1 MDQSGRPE
9 EAAPGAHVAGPETFA
24 HLLTSDHRALA
35 RANATRRRLR
45 PVRWLFARRRRYVTA
60 LAVLLVAVLAVPVPW
75 LHVISDDPPGTAWRL
90 DGRLEVNGTTVDPPG
105 RWSWLA
111 VGRPQLVGELL
122 YDRLVGHDDTPIDLR
137 SGSITRRPALSE
149 PAAAAV
155 GLRHTGHDLALG
167 LLVEVR
173 DPLLEGYPETA
184 QLAAVNG
191 IALTDR
197 QAWQQASSG
206 WQGPAEVSPV
216 ETGRQEEDTDAVTFR
231 LSDGRE
237 FSAPGPALP
246 YGEIN
251 ALDLAPQDLEAG
263 ISFKVTQFLPGDWFR
278 NLSLGSSHGMMVA
291 LTTYAYASG
300 RDLAQGR
307 HIAGTGGI
315 RGDGT
320 VTAIG
325 GLTAKATAAHR
336 AGADI
341 LLVPASQ
348 AHHLEDKDLTGMS
361 VVPVETLGEAIERL
375 AAPVA

>member
-9 EAAPGAHVAGPETFA
+9 EAAPGAHVASPETFA
-24 HLLTSDHRALA
+24 HLLTSDRLALA
-35 RANATRRRLR
+35 RANATRRRPR
-45 PVRWLFARRRRYVTA
+45 PLRWLFARRRRSITA
-60 LAVLLVAVLAVPVPW
+60 LAVLLVAALAVPVPW

-111 VGRPQLVGELL
+111 VGRPQLVGEVL
-122 YDRLVGHDDTPIDLR
+122 YDRLVGRDDTPVDLR

-155 GLRHTGHDLALG
+155 GLRHMGHDLALG

-173 DPLLEGYPETA
+173 EPLLEGYPETA

-206 WQGPAEVSPV
+206 WQGPAEVAPA
-216 ETGRQEEDTDAVTFR
+216 EDGPPGEDPEPVTFR
-231 LSDGRE
+231 LSDGRQ

-246 YGEIN
+246 YAEIN
-251 ALDLAPQDLEAG
+251 ALDLAPQELEAG

-291 LTTYAYASG
+291 LTTYAYSSG

-325 GLTAKATAAHR
+325 GLTAKANAAHR
-336 AGADI
+336 AGADV

>member
-1 MDQSGRPE
+1 MDARGRAGQE
-9 EAAPGAHVAGPETFA
+9 EDPPGVASRCPDDDPAVKAAAQRPG
-24 HLLTSDHRALA
+24 RA
-35 RANATRRRLR
+35 R
-45 PVRWLFARRRRYVTA
+45 PVRQFFRRRRRRYIA
-60 LAVLLVAVLAVPVPW
+60 LVVLLVAALAVPVPW

-90 DGRLEVNGTTVDPPG
+90 DGRLQVNDVTVDPPG

-111 VGRPQLVGELL
+111 VGRPQLVGEVLL
-122 YDRLVGHDDTPIDLR
+122 DQLLSRDQTPTDLR
-137 SGSITRRPALSE
+137 SGSVTRRPSLSE
-149 PAAAAV
+149 PAAVAV
-155 GLRHTGHDLALG
+155 GLRHTGRDVALG

-173 DPLLEGYPETA
+173 EPLLDGYPETA

-206 WQGPAEVSPV
+206 WQGPASPPTA
-216 ETGRQEEDTDAVTFR
+216 EAGAQDPAADAVTFR
-231 LSDGRE
+231 LNDGRQ
-237 FSAPGPALP
+237 FSAPGPSLP

-251 ALDLAPQDLEAG
+251 ALDLAPRDLDAG
-263 ISFKVTQFLPGDWFR
+263 ISFKAAQLLPGDWFR

-291 LTTYAYASG
+291 ITTYAHASG

-320 VTAIG
+320 VTEIG
-325 GLTAKATAAHR
+325 GITAKAEAAHR
-336 AGADI
+336 AGADV

-348 AHHLEDKDLTGMS
+348 AHHLDQDELGHTTI
-361 VVPVETLGEAIERL
+361 VPVETLEDAIQRL
-375 AAPVA
+375 AAPIT